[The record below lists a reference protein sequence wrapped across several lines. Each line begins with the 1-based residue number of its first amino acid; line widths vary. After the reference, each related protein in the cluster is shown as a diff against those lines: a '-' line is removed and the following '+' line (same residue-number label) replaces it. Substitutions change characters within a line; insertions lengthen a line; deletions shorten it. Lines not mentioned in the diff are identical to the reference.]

1 MSDGAGV
8 CSVPAEY
15 VEILR
20 VMAMDPNAIE
30 QIREALADLGDAQ
43 LRNAVLPI
51 PERWGSDD
59 YELFCVDRRVR
70 LAEYERRRALAIDE
84 WDADAGGRTIEG
96 LTPHELSR
104 VEDWTRTQ
112 FLAELSAWLR
122 LHPGTRY
129 ETD

>member
-1 MSDGAGV
+1 
-8 CSVPAEY
+8 
-15 VEILR
+15 
-20 VMAMDPNAIE
+20 MAMDPSAIE

-51 PERWGSDD
+51 PEQWRSDD

-70 LAEYERRRALAIDE
+70 LAEYERRRALAVDE
-84 WDADAGGRTIEG
+84 WDADAGGRAIEG
-96 LTPHELSR
+96 LTPNELSR
-104 VEDWTRTQ
+104 AEDFVRTQ

-129 ETD
+129 DTE